1 MKHLSRLL
9 IVLGVTALVLIAEDF
24 WVKKPYTDWSEKDA
38 AKLLSNSPWSHDVSL
53 SSPSVDPGV
62 GSANGGGRG
71 GGRSGTGENP
81 GGNGMNDPS
90 SGAGPGGGGMG
101 GGGRSARGG
110 GMGEAGQ
117 GGGGGGA
124 SMTLHVR
131 WQSALPIREAL
142 VVTKLGH
149 EKADSDQAKK
159 FVEQT
164 IPYYVVAV
172 VGLPPGLV
180 ARMRDENLPELAKVT
195 TLVRKDKDPIAA
207 ESAQKLPGEPGVA
220 FLFPKT
226 AAIGLDDKE
235 VEFVSKVGTIE
246 VKRKFKLKD
255 MVIGDKLEL

>member
-38 AKLLSNSPWSHDVSL
+38 AKLLSNSPWSHDVAL
-53 SSPSVDPGV
+53 SSPSVEPGV
-62 GSANGGGRG
+62 GSASGGGRG
-71 GGRSGTGENP
+71 GPRSGAGENP

-90 SGAGPGGGGMG
+90 TGSDSGIGGG
-101 GGGRSARGG
+101 GGGRGGRGG
-110 GMGEAGQ
+110 GMGEANRGQ
-117 GGGGGGA
+117 GGGGAG
-124 SMTLHVR
+124 MTLHVR

-149 EKADSDQAKK
+149 EKAESDQAKK
-159 FVEQT
+159 FLDQT
-164 IPYYVVAV
+164 LPYYVVAV
-172 VGLPPGLV
+172 VGLPPGLIN
-180 ARMRDENLPELAKVT
+180 RMRDEHLPELAKVT
-195 TLVRKDKDPIAA
+195 TLARKDKDPIAA
-207 ESAQKLPGEPGVA
+207 ESAQRLPGEPGIA

>member
-38 AKLLSNSPWSHDVSL
+38 AKLLNNSPWSHDVAL
-53 SSPSVDPGV
+53 SSPTVDSGV
-62 GSANGGGRG
+62 ASASGGGRG
-71 GGRSGTGENP
+71 GPRSGAGENP

-90 SGAGPGGGGMG
+90 TGADGGIGGGGGGRRGGGGGGMG
-101 GGGRSARGG
+101 EINRG
-110 GMGEAGQ
+110 Q
-117 GGGGGGA
+117 GGA

-149 EKADSDQAKK
+149 EKAESDQAKK
-159 FVEQT
+159 FLDQT
-164 IPYYVVAV
+164 LPYYVVAV

-180 ARMRDENLPELAKVT
+180 ARMRDEQLPELAKAT

-207 ESAQKLPGEPGVA
+207 EGAQRLPGEPGIA

-226 AAIGLDDKE
+226 AAIALEDKE
-235 VEFVSKVGTIE
+235 VEFVSKVGPIE

-255 MVIGDKLEL
+255 MVIGDKLAL